1 LEIVV
6 NIYYGLND
14 ETDEIVFDEDSMRE
28 EFEEKLNELLIEND
42 FENQNDFENWWLK
55 ISNNNLVVK
64 NKFL

>member
-1 LEIVV
+1 MEIVV